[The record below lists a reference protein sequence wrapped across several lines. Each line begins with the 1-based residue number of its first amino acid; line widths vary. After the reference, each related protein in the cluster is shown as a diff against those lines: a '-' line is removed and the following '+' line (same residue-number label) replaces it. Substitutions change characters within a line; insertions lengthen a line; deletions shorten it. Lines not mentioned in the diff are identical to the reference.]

1 MLLLEEKQNTE
12 NKAEYINTVT
22 HKQIALNHLDSLL
35 TYHIEN
41 NNLKKANLLSYWF
54 EDFAKYNL
62 AEETFNPKLLK
73 KYKRGSIIKANLG
86 FNVGNEEGG
95 LHYCIVI
102 DKSNALS
109 AGTLTVIPLTS
120 IKENKKY
127 NTTTL
132 NLGDEIYLNLKKICD
147 NMSQKL
153 SKEYED
159 IWKLPVEKVEQ
170 FNLDFKYIKKVEK
183 EISKMK
189 KGSIALVSQ
198 ITTISKQRIYD
209 PKTSSDILANLRVS
223 NNTLDLIDS
232 KIKELFIK

>member
-1 MLLLEEKQNTE
+1 MLLLEENQNIE
-12 NKAEYINTVT
+12 NKTEYINTVA
-22 HKQIALNHLDSLL
+22 HKQIALNQLDSLL

-86 FNVGNEEGG
+86 FNAGNEEGG
-95 LHYCIVI
+95 LHYCIVL

-109 AGTLTVIPLTS
+109 SGTLTVIPLTS

-127 NTTTL
+127 NSTTL
-132 NLGDEIYLNLKKICD
+132 NLGDEIYLNLKEICD

-159 IWKLPVEKVEQ
+159 IWKLPS
-170 FNLDFKYIKKVEK
+170 EK
-183 EISKMK
+183 ENN
-189 KGSIALVSQ
+189 L
-198 ITTISKQRIYD
+198 
-209 PKTSSDILANLRVS
+209 IL
-223 NNTLDLIDS
+223 TLNI
-232 KIKELFIK
+232 

>member
-1 MLLLEEKQNTE
+1 MKQKQVVE
-12 NKAEYINTVT
+12 NRTLYINTLS
-22 HKQIALNHLDSLL
+22 HKQMALNQLDALL
-35 TYHIEN
+35 TYHIDN

-95 LHYCIVI
+95 LHYCIVL
-102 DKSNALS
+102 DKANALS
-109 AGTLTVIPLTS
+109 SGTLTVIPLTS

-127 NTTTL
+127 NNSTL
-132 NLGDEIYLNLKKICD
+132 NLGNEVYLNLKKICD

-153 SKEYED
+153 SEEYEN
-159 IWKLPVEKVEQ
+159 IWKLPAEKLEQ
-170 FNLDFKYIKKVEK
+170 FNVAFKYIKKVEK

-209 PKTSSDILANLRVS
+209 PKNSSDILSNLRVS
-223 NNTLDLIDS
+223 NHTLDLIDS
-232 KIKELFIK
+232 KIKELFLK

>member
-1 MLLLEEKQNTE
+1 M
-12 NKAEYINTVT
+12 
-22 HKQIALNHLDSLL
+22 L

-62 AEETFNPKLLK
+62 AEETFNPNLLK
-73 KYKRGSIIKANLG
+73 KYKRGSIINANLG

-95 LHYCIVI
+95 LHYCIVL

-109 AGTLTVIPLTS
+109 SGTLTVIPLTS

-127 NTTTL
+127 NSTTL

-159 IWKLPVEKVEQ
+159 IWKLPAEKVEK
-170 FNLDFKYIKKVEK
+170 FNVDFKYIKKVEK

>member
-1 MLLLEEKQNTE
+1 MEEKQNIE
-12 NKAEYINTVT
+12 NKTEYINTVT
-22 HKQIALNHLDSLL
+22 HKQIALNQLDSLL

-41 NNLKKANLLSYWF
+41 TNFKKANLLSYWF

-109 AGTLTVIPLTS
+109 SGTLTVIPLTS

-127 NTTTL
+127 NSTSL
-132 NLGDEIYLNLKKICD
+132 NLGNEIYLNFKKICD
-147 NMSQKL
+147 NMSQKF
-153 SKEYED
+153 STEYED
-159 IWKLPVEKVEQ
+159 IWKLPAEKVKK
-170 FNLDFKYIKKVEK
+170 FNLDFKYMKKVEK

-209 PKTSSDILANLRVS
+209 PKNSSDILANLRVS

>member
-1 MLLLEEKQNTE
+1 MEEKQNTGD
-12 NKAEYINTVT
+12 KTEYINTVS
-22 HKQIALNHLDSLL
+22 HKQIALNQLDSLL

-86 FNVGNEEGG
+86 FNIGNEEGG
-95 LHYCIVI
+95 LHYCIVL

-109 AGTLTVIPLTS
+109 SGTLTVIPLTS

-127 NTTTL
+127 NSTSL
-132 NLGDEIYLNLKKICD
+132 NLGNEIYLNLKKICD
-147 NMSQKL
+147 NMSQKF

-159 IWKLPVEKVEQ
+159 IWKLPAEKVKK
-170 FNLDFKYIKKVEK
+170 FNLDFKYMKKVEK

-209 PKTSSDILANLRVS
+209 PKNSSDILANLRVS

>member
-1 MLLLEEKQNTE
+1 MEKMQNTE
-12 NKAEYINTVT
+12 NKIEYINTVT
-22 HKQIALNHLDSLL
+22 HKQIALNQLDSLL
-35 TYHIEN
+35 TYHIDN
-41 NNLKKANLLSYWF
+41 NNFKKANLLSYWF
-54 EDFAKYNL
+54 EHFAKYNL

-109 AGTLTVIPLTS
+109 SGTLTVIPLTS

-127 NTTTL
+127 NSTTL

-159 IWKLPVEKVEQ
+159 IWKLPTEKVEQ
-170 FNLDFKYIKKVEK
+170 FNIDFKYIKKVEK

>member
-1 MLLLEEKQNTE
+1 MEQKENNIE
-12 NKAEYINTVT
+12 NKSEYINTIT
-22 HKQIALNHLDSLL
+22 HKQIALNQLDSLL
-35 TYHIEN
+35 TYHINN

-62 AEETFNPKLLK
+62 TEENFNPKLLK
-73 KYKRGSIIKANLG
+73 KYKRGSVIKANLR

-95 LHYCIVI
+95 LHYCIVL

-109 AGTLTVIPLTS
+109 SGTLTVIPLTS

-127 NTTTL
+127 NTSTI
-132 NLGDEIYLNLKKICD
+132 NLGNEIYLNLKKICD
-147 NMSQKL
+147 DMSQKL

-159 IWKLPVEKVEQ
+159 IWKLPTEKVEQ
-170 FNLDFKYIKKVEK
+170 FNNDFKYIKKVEK

-189 KGSIALVSQ
+189 KGSIALISQ

-223 NNTLDLIDS
+223 NETLDLIDK